1 MKKNI
6 KITIIDY
13 DNGNL
18 ESVYRACD
26 YVGMT
31 PIISSNQSEIDKSDA
46 IILPGVGAFGDAM
59 KSLKEGNLIDPI
71 YNFINTG
78 KIVVGICL
86 GMQLFLNKSEES
98 SKENGLGLIEGECLH
113 FSKFFQNT
121 NTKVPQ
127 IQWNTIYSENK
138 INFNEGSPFN
148 SLKQNEFM
156 FFVHSFFVKTKN
168 KNDILALSK
177 YGDIEYCSALQKDN
191 IIGMQFHPEKSG
203 PKGLE
208 IYENIKNII
217 IRN

>member
-1 MKKNI
+1 
-6 KITIIDY
+6 
-13 DNGNL
+13 
-18 ESVYRACD
+18 
-26 YVGMT
+26 
-31 PIISSNQSEIDKSDA
+31 
-46 IILPGVGAFGDAM
+46 
-59 KSLKEGNLIDPI
+59 
-71 YNFINTG
+71 
-78 KIVVGICL
+78 
-86 GMQLFLNKSEES
+86 MQLFLNKSEES

-138 INFNEGSPFN
+138 IDFNEGSPFN

>member
-1 MKKNI
+1 MDFSGIKNKLVSNADDVKKADRI
-6 KITIIDY
+6 
-13 DNGNL
+13 L
-18 ESVYRACD
+18 
-26 YVGMT
+26 
-31 PIISSNQSEIDKSDA
+31 
-46 IILPGVGAFGDAM
+46 LPGVGAFGDAM

-138 INFNEGSPFN
+138 IDFNEGSPFN

>member
-1 MKKNI
+1 MKKDI

-31 PIISSNQSEIDKSDA
+31 PKISSSQSEINQSDA

-59 KSLKEGNLIDPI
+59 KSLKDRNLIDPI
-71 YNFINTG
+71 YSFIKTG

-98 SKENGLGLIEGECLH
+98 GEENGLGLIEGECMH
-113 FSKFFQNT
+113 FSKFFEKKN
-121 NTKVPQ
+121 NKVPQ

-138 INFNEGSPFN
+138 INFKEMSPF
-148 SLKQNEFM
+148 SSIKQNEFM

-177 YGDIEYCSALQKDN
+177 YGNIEYCSALQKDN

-203 PKGLE
+203 PKGIE
-208 IYENIKNII
+208 IYDNIKDII
-217 IRN
+217 IKN

>member
-59 KSLKEGNLIDPI
+59 KSLKERNLIDPI

-138 INFNEGSPFN
+138 IDFNEGSPFN

>member
-59 KSLKEGNLIDPI
+59 KSLKERNLIDPI

>member
-1 MKKNI
+1 MKKSI

-71 YNFINTG
+71 YNFIKTG

-113 FSKFFQNT
+113 FAKFFQNT

-138 INFNEGSPFN
+138 IDFNKASPFS

-168 KNDILALSK
+168 NGDILSLSK

>member
-71 YNFINTG
+71 YNFIKTG

-138 INFNEGSPFN
+138 IDFNKASPFS

-168 KNDILALSK
+168 KGDILSLSK

>member
-26 YVGMT
+26 YVGMI
-31 PIISSNQSEIDKSDA
+31 PKISSNQSEIDKSDA

-59 KSLKEGNLIDPI
+59 KSLKERNLIDPI
-71 YNFINTG
+71 YNFIKTG

-98 SKENGLGLIEGECLH
+98 NEENGLGLIEGECFH
-113 FSKFFQNT
+113 FSKFFKNT
-121 NTKVPQ
+121 DNKVPQ

-138 INFNEGSPFN
+138 IKFNKTSPF
-148 SLKQNEFM
+148 SSIQQNEFM

-168 KNDILALSK
+168 KNDILSLSK
-177 YGDIEYCSALQKDN
+177 YGDIEYCSAIQKDN

-203 PKGLE
+203 PRGIE

-217 IRN
+217 IKD

>member
-138 INFNEGSPFN
+138 IDFNEGSPFN